1 MKTNKGDKE
10 MADRKWDRFQRD
22 GGLQLA
28 DGACKGDFEERYYV
42 GAYGYGLHVTGD
54 EPYFYGGIE
63 YAGFQNVCEEVN
75 EPSLNILDPLRR
87 DVSEFDAFKKSE
99 ELDVMDWFE
108 NGLLPIEVSA
118 GLKDGELVMNATG
131 KVYATDWYAEQ
142 DSGTV
147 YFAEY
152 RSVWKKEHS
161 VNEDKEEFLYL
172 PFVD

>member
-1 MKTNKGDKE
+1 

-42 GAYGYGLHVTGD
+42 GAYGYGLRVTGE
-54 EPYFYGGIE
+54 EPYFYGGIG
-63 YAGFQNVCEEVN
+63 YYGFQNVNEEVD
-75 EPSLNILDPLRR
+75 EPSLKVLDPLRR

-118 GLKDGELVMNATG
+118 GLKDGELVMSATG
-131 KVYATDWYAEQ
+131 KVYATDWYSAKDE
-142 DSGTV
+142 GAV

-152 RSVWKKEHS
+152 RAVWKHWHAMSES
-161 VNEDKEEFLYL
+161 KEEMLYL
-172 PFVD
+172 SFVD

>member
-1 MKTNKGDKE
+1 

-42 GAYGYGLHVTGD
+42 GAYSYGLHITGE

-63 YAGFQNVCEEVN
+63 YAGFQNVCEEVDA
-75 EPSLNILDPLRR
+75 PSLNVLDPLRR
-87 DVSEFDAFKKSE
+87 DVSEIDALAATE

-118 GLKDGELVMNATG
+118 SLDDGELVMSATG
-131 KVYATDWYAEQ
+131 KVYAEQ
-142 DSGTV
+142 GRDAV

-152 RSVWKKEHS
+152 RSVWKSGNPLETK
-161 VNEDKEEFLYL
+161 KEELLYL

>member
-1 MKTNKGDKE
+1 MKTNKGEKE
-10 MADRKWDRFQRD
+10 MADRKCDRFWRD

-42 GAYGYGLHVTGD
+42 GAYGYGLRVTGD
-54 EPYFYGGIE
+54 EPYFYGGIK

-75 EPSLNILDPLRR
+75 EPSLNVLDPLRR
-87 DVSEFDAFKKSE
+87 DASEFDAFKKSE
-99 ELDVMDWFE
+99 ELSVMDWFE

-118 GLKDGELVMNATG
+118 SLTDGELVMSATG
-131 KVYATDWYAEQ
+131 KVYAEQ
-142 DSGTV
+142 GSDAV

-152 RSVWKKEHS
+152 RSVWKSGHPLETK
-161 VNEDKEEFLYL
+161 KEELLYL

>member
-22 GGLQLA
+22 GGLQLEG
-28 DGACKGDFEERYYV
+28 GACKGDLEERYYV
-42 GAYGYGLHVTGD
+42 GAYGYGLRVTGE

-63 YAGFQNVCEEVN
+63 YAGFQNVCEDVN
-75 EPSLNILDPLRR
+75 EPSLNVLDPLRR
-87 DVSEFDAFKKSE
+87 DVSEIDALAATE

-118 GLKDGELVMNATG
+118 VLKDGELVMSATG
-131 KVYATDWYAEQ
+131 KVYAEQ
-142 DSGTV
+142 GRDAV

-152 RSVWKKEHS
+152 RSVWKSGNPLETK
-161 VNEDKEEFLYL
+161 KEELLYL